1 MRSKIATKIQEL
13 PKNQLDNLPSLLAAA
28 AFEGAEAAAW
38 WAVWG
43 GSTGIALA
51 GTPDFGAGSDGA
63 LLVRGETVRG
73 ETIGGGVIGGFGASA
88 SCPGLSAVIFHS
100 YNNTKL

>member
-1 MRSKIATKIQEL
+1 M
-13 PKNQLDNLPSLLAAA
+13 LAAA
-28 AFEGAEAAAW
+28 AFEEAEAAAW

-43 GSTGIALA
+43 GSMGIALA
-51 GTPDFGAGSDGA
+51 GTPDFATVGASAGA
-63 LLVRGETVRG
+63 LLVRGETVRGETVRG
-73 ETIGGGVIGGFGASA
+73 ETIGGGVKGGFGASA

>member
-1 MRSKIATKIQEL
+1 M
-13 PKNQLDNLPSLLAAA
+13 LAAA
-28 AFEGAEAAAW
+28 AFEEAEAAAW

-51 GTPDFGAGSDGA
+51 GTPDFATVGASAGA

-73 ETIGGGVIGGFGASA
+73 ETIGGGVKGGFGASA